1 MPTSLLLAIAT
12 AAGAAAGVFLH
23 PSAIAPANWL
33 AALFALLAFVFAARG
48 MIAFAR
54 LFVVLAFVPISAL
67 IAYPTRKH
75 APCTRR

>member
-12 AAGAAAGVFLH
+12 AAGSAAGVFLD

-33 AALFALLAFVFAARG
+33 AALLAFLAFVLAARG

-54 LFVVLAFVPISAL
+54 LLIVLAFVPISEIGRA
-67 IAYPTRKH
+67 H
-75 APCTRR
+75 V